1 MNKEYAVGIDIG
13 GTHITTAIIDV
24 KNMKVVD
31 FSLHKE
37 SFDSNLPVDEVMSI
51 WEKAI
56 RTSIENSKVENVIG
70 LSVCMPGPFDYENGI
85 CWIKDQS
92 KYEHFYGL
100 NVRYL
105 FQGTLNLT
113 SDFPILFENDAVC
126 FGKGEVYKDAQN
138 LSKKVMAI
146 TLGTGLGAC
155 FIDKGISIATGESV
169 PADAEIY
176 NLAFKE
182 SIAEDYVSAR
192 GLLRRYKTLTGKNAN
207 NGLEIYNMAVDGDA
221 NAVKVFEEM
230 GEDLASIVIPWLEKF
245 DADGFIIGG
254 KIANA
259 SEFFLPTFNKK
270 VKEAGIDI
278 TVSISKDNEAAAL
291 IGAVS
296 LLYTAKL

>member
-24 KNMKVVD
+24 KSMKVID
-31 FSLHKE
+31 LSLHKE
-37 SFDSNLPVDEVMSI
+37 SFDSNMPVDQVMSI

-56 RTSIENSKVENVIG
+56 RTSIENSKVDHVMG
-70 LSVCMPGPFDYENGI
+70 LSVCMPGPFDYENGV

-105 FQGTLNLT
+105 FQGTLELS

-155 FIDKGISIATGESV
+155 FIDKGVSVSTGESV
-169 PADAEIY
+169 PADGEIY
-176 NLAFKE
+176 NQPFKE
-182 SIAEDYVSAR
+182 TIAEDYVSAR
-192 GLLRRYKTLTGKNAN
+192 GLLRKYKTLTGTSIQ
-207 NGLEIYNMAVDGDA
+207 NGLALFNLALAEDQ
-221 NAVKVFEEM
+221 NAIKVFEAM
-230 GEDLASIVIPWLEKF
+230 GEDLAAIVSPWLQKF
-245 DADGFIIGG
+245 NADSFIIGG

-259 SEFFLPTFNKK
+259 SEFFLPSFNKK
-270 VKEAGIDI
+270 IKEAGIEI
-278 TVSISKDNEAAAL
+278 EVSISKDNEVAAL
-291 IGAVS
+291 IGAAS
-296 LLYTAKL
+296 LLYTA

>member
-24 KNMKVVD
+24 KKMQLID
-31 FSLHKE
+31 LSLHKE
-37 SFDSNLPVDEVMSI
+37 SFDSNLPVEQVMSI

-56 RTSIENSKVENVIG
+56 RTSIENSKVENVMG

-126 FGKGEVYKDAQN
+126 FGKGEVYKDALN

-155 FIDKGISIATGESV
+155 FIDKGVSIATGESV
-169 PADAEIY
+169 PTDGEIY
-176 NLAFKE
+176 NLVFKE

-192 GLLRRYKTLTGKNAN
+192 GLLKHYKTLTGNNLN
-207 NGLEIYNMAVDGDA
+207 NGLEIFNLAVNGEA
-221 NAVKVFEEM
+221 NAIKVFEQM
-230 GEDLASIVIPWLEKF
+230 GEDLAEIVIPWLEKF
-245 DADGFIIGG
+245 GADGFIIGG

-259 SEFFLPTFNKK
+259 SEFFLPSFNRKI
-270 VKEAGIDI
+270 KEAGIDI
-278 TVSISKDNEAAAL
+278 KVSISKDNEAAAL

-296 LLYTAKL
+296 LLYKA

>member
-24 KNMKVVD
+24 KNMQLLAL
-31 FSLHKE
+31 SLHKE
-37 SFDSNLPVDEVMSI
+37 SFDSNLPVDQVMSI

-56 RTSIENSKVENVIG
+56 QTSIKNSKVENIMG

-126 FGKGEVYKDAQN
+126 FGKGEVYKDARN

-155 FIDKGISIATGESV
+155 FIDKGVSVAAGESV
-169 PADAEIY
+169 PADGEIY

-192 GLLRRYKTLTGKNAN
+192 GLIKRYKALTGNAVT
-207 NGLEIYNMAVDGDA
+207 NGLELFNLAKAGDN
-221 NAVKVFEEM
+221 NAVKAFNEM
-230 GEDLASIVIPWLEKF
+230 GEDLADIVIPWLKKF
-245 DADGFIIGG
+245 NADSFIIGG

-259 SEFFLPTFNKK
+259 SEFFLEDFSKK
-270 VKEAGIDI
+270 IKEAGIEI
-278 TVSISKDNEAAAL
+278 NISISKDNEAAAL

-296 LLYTAKL
+296 LLYTA

>member
-31 FSLHKE
+31 LSLHKE

-56 RTSIENSKVENVIG
+56 RTSIKNSKVENVIG

-113 SDFPILFENDAVC
+113 SNFPILFENDAVC

-138 LSKKVMAI
+138 LSKKIMAI

-155 FIDKGISIATGESV
+155 FIDKGVSIAAGESV
-169 PADAEIY
+169 PADGEIY

-192 GLLRRYKTLTGKNAN
+192 GLLRRYKNLTGKNAN
-207 NGLEIYNMAVDGDA
+207 NGLEIYNLAVDGDA

-230 GEDLASIVIPWLEKF
+230 GEDLATIVIPWLQKF
-245 DADGFIIGG
+245 DADGFVIGG

-259 SEFFLPTFNKK
+259 SEFFLPAFHKK
-270 VKEAGIDI
+270 IKEAGIEI
-278 TVSISKDNEAAAL
+278 TVSISKDNEEAAL